1 MTWLCIWRQLVLL
14 SPGLRVSAP
23 RRRPPRL
30 EIEAL
35 EDRRVPATFTVT
47 NVGDNATDP
56 AAGAGTGTLRQ
67 AIIDLNAAPAGLN
80 VIQFDIPGTGV
91 QTIRPLRNLPIIF
104 HQVVLDGDTQPGFAG
119 NPLVELD
126 GATASGHGG
135 GFGLA
140 LGGGSDGSIIRGLI
154 ISRWSVAGIDVVST
168 NNQIVGNYIGTDASG
183 SVAEGNGAGIGIDAD
198 GNVIGGTGAADR
210 NVISGN
216 TDGVEIA
223 LQGVG
228 GTGTFLEGN
237 YIGTDVS
244 GTRALG
250 NRFNGVVIFSSSATD
265 TAIGGTFLTPGA
277 GNLIAFNGAAGVED
291 QGTNTSILGNAIF
304 ANGGLGIDRSDGLG
318 IPQPN
323 TPGGAQNFPVLL
335 SAVSGGGV
343 TTVTGTLNST
353 ANRSFQLEFFA
364 DPAAD
369 PSGFGQGQTILGSF
383 FIRTGGDGNATFRE
397 TLPAVPAG
405 QFISATSTSLAGTS
419 EFAQDIQVA
428 APTPPPSVSVSAP
441 PAAQPPVLTAFF
453 APPAKGALAV
463 GGFVS
468 GPAGQ
473 LAGLPLVVVIDW
485 GDGRQTFTGLFV
497 GAGGFDFFVPQG
509 HKKAKGH
516 RQITVHVEQ
525 LAPTGLGLADVV
537 APFVLST

>member
-14 SPGLRVSAP
+14 SPGLRASAP

-67 AIIDLNAAPAGLN
+67 AIIDLDAAPAGLN

-91 QTIRPLRNLPIIF
+91 QTIQPLRTLPYIDN
-104 HQVVLDGDTQPGFAG
+104 QVVLDGDSQPGFAG
-119 NPLVELD
+119 KPLIELD
-126 GATASGHGG
+126 GENAGSAGRR
-135 GFGLA
+135 LD
-140 LGGGSDGSIIRGLI
+140 LEPGSDGSIIRGLVI
-154 ISRWSVAGIDVVST
+154 NRSGVGINVFDA
-168 NNQIVGNYIGTDASG
+168 NNTQILGDYIGTDASG
-183 SVAEGNGAGIGIDAD
+183 SIAQGNQAGIVVEGN
-198 GNVIGGTGAADR
+198 GNVIGRGSAADR

-216 TDGVEIA
+216 SDYGVLIK
-223 LQGVG
+223 G
-228 GTGTFLEGN
+228 GTGNVVEGN
-237 YIGTDVS
+237 YLGTDAS
-244 GTRALG
+244 GLGALG
-250 NRFNGVVIFSSSATD
+250 NGTGVFIDGFGNPATGNL
-265 TAIGGTFLTPGA
+265 IGGTPSGT
-277 GNLIAFNGAAGVED
+277 GNLIAFNAGTGVED
-291 QGTNTSILGNAIF
+291 YEGTTTSILGNAIF
-304 ANGGLGIDRSDGLG
+304 ANGGLGIERDFAGV
-318 IPQPN
+318 IAN
-323 TPGGAQNFPVLL
+323 TPGGAQNYPVLQ
-335 SAVSGGGV
+335 SAVTSGGV
-343 TTVTGTLNST
+343 TTVHGTLNST
-353 ANRSFQLEFFA
+353 ASTPFRLEFFA
-364 DPAAD
+364 NPAPD
-369 PSGFGQGQTILGSF
+369 PSGFGQGQTFLGAINVTTDGS
-383 FIRTGGDGNATFRE
+383 GNAAFTASFA
-397 TLPAVPAG
+397 AVPAG
-405 QFISATSTSLAGTS
+405 QFLSATSTGPAGTS
-419 EFAQDIQVA
+419 EFAADVGVTA
-428 APTPPPSVSVSAP
+428 SPPPPSVSASAP